1 MMKGNNMDSNLK
13 LMRNQ
18 KEIELL
24 LVEDNAHDAEL
35 AMRALKDKNRVVNKL
50 TWVKDGEEALDYIF
64 AKGKYSGNKGNASPK
79 VILCDLKMPKVSGI
93 EVLEKLKGDPKTKN
107 IPVVMLTSSNRDID
121 IDRCYELGANS
132 YIVKPVGFENFRKAV
147 KDIGLYWLLLNET
160 N

>member
-1 MMKGNNMDSNLK
+1 MDNNIK

-18 KEIELL
+18 KEVELL

-35 AMRALKDKNRVVNKL
+35 TMRALKDKTRILNKL
-50 TWVKDGEEALDYIF
+50 TWMKDGEEALDYIF
-64 AKGKYSGNKGNASPK
+64 SKGKYSGNNGITSPK

-93 EVLEKLKGDPKTKN
+93 EVLEKLKSDPKTKN
-107 IPVVMLTSSNRDID
+107 IPVVMLTSSNQDID

-132 YIVKPVGFENFRKAV
+132 YIVKPVGFENFMKAV